1 MVFALVAALV
11 CVLLDR
17 ATKYLAVA
25 FIGLGES
32 KTVVDGVLNFTY
44 IRNEGMAFGLLSD
57 KRYIFI
63 IASLVLLAAMLVFLF
78 MYRKQANGWLKASCG
93 LIIGGGIG
101 NMIDR
106 LTLGYVIDFIDVRV
120 LSFWKWIFNFAD
132 ACVCVGVG
140 MLAVYLIIDAV
151 KTERE
156 NKRAEKEAN
165 EAKEAEENDE

>member
-1 MVFALVAALV
+1 MVFALVVALV

-17 ATKYLAVA
+17 ATKYLAAA

-32 KTVVDGVLNFTY
+32 KIAIDGVLNFTY

-63 IASLVLLAAMLVFLF
+63 IASVILLAAILVFLF
-78 MYRKQANGWLKASCG
+78 IYRKQANVWFKASCG
-93 LIIGGGIG
+93 LILGGGIG

-106 LTLGYVIDFIDVRV
+106 IYLGYVIDFIDVRI
-120 LSFWKWIFNFAD
+120 LSFWKWVFNIAD

-140 MLAVYLIIDAV
+140 MFAVYLIYDAV
-151 KTERE
+151 KTEKE
-156 NKRAEKEAN
+156 NKRAEKET
-165 EAKEAEENDE
+165 DEHDE